1 MASKDN
7 KLRKKKQREREKQKI
22 KHLEKQVKALER
34 KTGLQAD
41 ILESIEDVNR
51 ILASDDEAKKLLWT
65 TGYPHN
71 LKPEVAEKISQVLKK
86 STLNGDGKAGLL
98 KRVLAQDSE

>member
-1 MASKDN
+1 MASREDKQ
-7 KLRKKKQREREKQKI
+7 KKKKQREKEKQKI
-22 KHLEKQVKALER
+22 RHLEKQNKALER
-34 KTGLQAD
+34 KVALKTD

-71 LKPEVAEKISQVLKK
+71 LKPEVAEKISRVLKK
-86 STLNGDGKAGLL
+86 KDLNGDGKAALL
-98 KRVLAQDSE
+98 RRVLAQDSE